1 MAALGSSVTSTGLAL
16 RTSVIL
22 HRRHGNPVV
31 SASSHH
37 QRSLNGLATNSSGM
51 NNALPIRGTTT
62 RIPAV
67 GPSPANP
74 SPSGGN
80 LPIPKILPLAK
91 WVFSAAIFAVP
102 MYRRFRTLEAKIEKT
117 AEVAIEVI
125 DKVAE
130 ATEKVA
136 DEVAEEFPGN
146 ESIKKAASKIK
157 KVMDVI
163 EEDAD
168 KAEALIEKVDEIKK
182 EVDSTVDPII
192 NKFVK
197 DKS

>member
-16 RTSVIL
+16 HTSVIL
-22 HRRHGNPVV
+22 RRRHGNPVV

-102 MYRRFRTLEAKIEKT
+102 MYRRFRTLEADKIEKT

-168 KAEALIEKVDEIKK
+168 KAEALIEKVRADL
-182 EVDSTVDPII
+182 VV
-192 NKFVK
+192 
-197 DKS
+197 

>member
-1 MAALGSSVTSTGLAL
+1 MAALGSSVTSTGMAL
-16 RTSVIL
+16 HTSVIL

-37 QRSLNGLATNSSGM
+37 QRSPNGLATNSSGM
-51 NNALPIRGTTT
+51 NNALRPVKGTTT

-67 GPSPANP
+67 APGNANP

-102 MYRRFRTLEAKIEKT
+102 MYRRFRTLEDKIERT

-125 DKVAE
+125 EGGRGDGEGRRRGCGRV
-130 ATEKVA
+130 
-136 DEVAEEFPGN
+136 PRQ
-146 ESIKKAASKIK
+146 
-157 KVMDVI
+157 
-163 EEDAD
+163 
-168 KAEALIEKVDEIKK
+168 
-182 EVDSTVDPII
+182 
-192 NKFVK
+192 
-197 DKS
+197 

>member
-1 MAALGSSVTSTGLAL
+1 MYLIDFLLARQTHPLL
-16 RTSVIL
+16 R
-22 HRRHGNPVV
+22 
-31 SASSHH
+31 
-37 QRSLNGLATNSSGM
+37 
-51 NNALPIRGTTT
+51 
-62 RIPAV
+62 
-67 GPSPANP
+67 
-74 SPSGGN
+74 
-80 LPIPKILPLAK
+80 AK

-102 MYRRFRTLEAKIEKT
+102 MYRRFRTLEGKQRSYVHRFVKSFPTISSMQIHFFIVNLAVADKIEKT

-168 KAEALIEKVDEIKK
+168 KAEALIEKVSFITQSIASWQLLLHQIQ
-182 EVDSTVDPII
+182 STLAV
-192 NKFVK
+192 
-197 DKS
+197 

>member
-1 MAALGSSVTSTGLAL
+1 MPYLSEELLHGLLQTLPFSSSLYLGRYTVSFMHLL
-16 RTSVIL
+16 RHL
-22 HRRHGNPVV
+22 FWF
-31 SASSHH
+31 
-37 QRSLNGLATNSSGM
+37 
-51 NNALPIRGTTT
+51 